1 MARKPQLINL
11 SSDELRSLKTSL
23 RKGTLPARVQTRA
36 RVMDLL
42 HRQHTPSDIAAV
54 LQVGIATIFNIKRRY
69 LAEGLDAAL
78 IDRPRSGQP
87 CKIDGVARAKITA
100 LACSTAPIGHA
111 RSLAPAVGGQR
122 RRTRLLR
129 KHLAQHGSRGA
140 EKNRLQPHRKRSWCI
155 GAITGEYLARMEDV
169 LHLYNLPLDEVRPI
183 VCFDELPVQL
193 LGEVVMPLRMKA
205 GQPTRFDYEY
215 ERAGTGSL
223 LVAFEPLTGRRYVET
238 SKQRTKA
245 DYCRFMQRVAAS
257 FPQAEK
263 IVPVQDNLNTHHA
276 SSFYENLLPAEAF
289 ALAQRFEMHDTP
301 KKGSWLN
308 IAELELSALARIC
321 LSRRISTMEELD
333 REIQSLVKERNELK
347 IKVEWQFSIMQA
359 REKLSRH
366 YEKVQSKN

>member
-1 MARKPQLINL
+1 
-11 SSDELRSLKTSL
+11 
-23 RKGTLPARVQTRA
+23 
-36 RVMDLL
+36 
-42 HRQHTPSDIAAV
+42 
-54 LQVGIATIFNIKRRY
+54 
-69 LAEGLDAAL
+69 
-78 IDRPRSGQP
+78 
-87 CKIDGVARAKITA
+87 
-100 LACSTAPIGHA
+100 
-111 RSLAPAVGGQR
+111 
-122 RRTRLLR
+122 
-129 KHLAQHGSRGA
+129 
-140 EKNRLQPHRKRSWCI
+140 
-155 GAITGEYLARMEDV
+155 MEDV

-215 ERAGTGSL
+215 ERAGTCSL

-263 IVPVQDNLNTHHA
+263 IVLVQDNLNTHHA

-289 ALAQRFEMHDTP
+289 ALAQRFEMHYTP

-366 YEKVQSKN
+366 YEKVQSNN